1 MLNEIVNN
9 QSFNEALNNCNM
21 NFTAIHDDV
30 LFINDNTEERLYDW
44 TMGDLLDYLIREHKN
59 KLSWCDSLHLQE
71 VLDEL
76 IQLRNNL

>member
-21 NFTAIHDDV
+21 NFTAIHGDV

-44 TMGDLLDYLIREHKN
+44 TINNLLDYLIEEHRN
-59 KLSWCDSLHLQE
+59 KLSWYDSPHLQE
-71 VLDEL
+71 VFDEL